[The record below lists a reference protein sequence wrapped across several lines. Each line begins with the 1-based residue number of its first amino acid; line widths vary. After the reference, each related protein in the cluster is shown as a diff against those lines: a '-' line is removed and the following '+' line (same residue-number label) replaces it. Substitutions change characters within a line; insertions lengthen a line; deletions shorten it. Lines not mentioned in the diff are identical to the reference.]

1 MNTPTASAGP
11 QAPRADLEA
20 RPGMAVALRLRLR
33 NRMMSAALVRPTV
46 DDWVASDGEILPSGA
61 RIEPGYAYLLQ
72 GADVRATVTL
82 RVPLH
87 LKAGT
92 RLTSALR
99 FPGICDEAVPITLG
113 ILTSDDDGNAAL
125 PALEHALDVA
135 LPLGD
140 ASLRSGGDDFG
151 SVAQAS
157 YSLVAGL
164 AGLDML
170 PARWLVAEI
179 LTAACQLGEARS
191 ATPEGLALLERL
203 GRTRFFKNGV
213 VAFASAQAP
222 RWILSGLSATSGL
235 HAAMGG
241 QHGQGQ
247 LLYIWERW
255 LLGLADADIEQG
267 GPAAEVK
274 VPDASLQSF
283 ASTLGTQADRWFANL
298 LLGLS
303 ALSPR
308 MALVLEQL
316 AERAPPPP
324 DDGGGSPPAAAGESD
339 VLGENGSLGR

>member
-1 MNTPTASAGP
+1 MAAV
-11 QAPRADLEA
+11 PRVDLEA
-20 RPGMAVALRLRLR
+20 RSGMVVALRVKLS
-33 NRMMSAALVRPTV
+33 NRMMAAALVRPMV

-61 RIEPGYAYLLQ
+61 RIEPAYAYLLQ
-72 GADVRATVTL
+72 GAEVRQTITL

-87 LKAGT
+87 LKEGT
-92 RLTSALR
+92 RLTGALR
-99 FPGICDEAVPITLG
+99 FPGISEEAVAIALVV
-113 ILTSDDDGNAAL
+113 LASDGDAPLAAL
-125 PALEHALDVA
+125 ECPLDIS

-140 ASLRSGGDDFG
+140 DVPRAGADEFSSA
-151 SVAQAS
+151 AQAS

-170 PARWLVAEI
+170 PARWLVAEL
-179 LTAACQLGEARS
+179 LTAVCQAGDALIEQEQGR
-191 ATPEGLALLERL
+191 LLLERL

-241 QHGQGQ
+241 QLGQGH

-267 GPAAEVK
+267 GALPEVRLS
-274 VPDASLQSF
+274 DAPLQSF
-283 ASTLGTQADRWFANL
+283 ASTLGTQADRWFASL
-298 LLGLS
+298 LLGLV

-308 MALVLEQL
+308 MAQVMEQI
-316 AERAPPPP
+316 ASRAPDAPAVA
-324 DDGGGSPPAAAGESD
+324 PAAPRPPGDD
-339 VLGENGSLGR
+339 VLGEDGSLGR

>member
-1 MNTPTASAGP
+1 MATV
-11 QAPRADLEA
+11 PRVDLEA
-20 RPGMAVALRLRLR
+20 RSGMAIALRVRLA
-33 NRMMSAALVRPTV
+33 NRMMAAALVRPLV
-46 DDWVASDGEILPSGA
+46 DEWVTSEGEILPSAA
-61 RIEPGYAYLLQ
+61 RIEPAYAYLLQ
-72 GADVRATVTL
+72 GAEVRQTVTL

-87 LKAGT
+87 LKEGT

-99 FPGICDEAVPITLG
+99 FPGISEEAVPIA
-113 ILTSDDDGNAAL
+113 LTVRGGEGEAPL
-125 PALEHALDVA
+125 PALECPLDVS

-140 ASLRSGGDDFG
+140 DAPRAGGDEFG
-151 SVAQAS
+151 SAAQAS

-170 PARWLVAEI
+170 PARWLVAEL
-179 LTAACQLGEARS
+179 LTAVCQAGEARADS
-191 ATPEGLALLERL
+191 EAGRALLERL

-241 QHGQGQ
+241 QLGQGQ

-267 GPAAEVK
+267 GAASEVR
-274 VPDASLQSF
+274 VPYVHLQSF

-298 LLGLS
+298 LLGL
-303 ALSPR
+303 ALLSPR
-308 MALVLEQL
+308 VASALEQI
-316 AERAPPPP
+316 AARAPEP
-324 DDGGGSPPAAAGESD
+324 PPAAGDPPRAPGDD
-339 VLGENGSLGR
+339 VLGEDGSLGR

>member
-1 MNTPTASAGP
+1 MNTPAATAGP
-11 QAPRADLEA
+11 SSPRADLEA
-20 RPGMAVALRLRLR
+20 RPGMAIALRLRLR
-33 NRMMSAALVRPTV
+33 NRMMSAALIRPTV
-46 DDWVASDGEILPSGA
+46 DDWVAGDGQILPSGA

-72 GADVRATVTL
+72 GAEVRATVTL

-87 LKAGT
+87 LQDGT
-92 RLTSALR
+92 LLTSALR
-99 FPGICDEAVPITLG
+99 FPGICEEAVPIALR
-113 ILTSDDDGNAAL
+113 ILAGDDGTTAQ

-179 LTAACQLGEARS
+179 LTATCQLGEARS
-191 ATPEGLALLERL
+191 ATPEGIALLERL

-235 HAAMGG
+235 HAALGG

-283 ASTLGTQADRWFANL
+283 ASTMGTQADRWFANL
-298 LLGLS
+298 LLGL
-303 ALSPR
+303 AAISPR
-308 MALVLEQL
+308 MAQVLEQL

-324 DDGGGSPPAAAGESD
+324 DDGGGAAAAAGDD